1 MIQGSHSLFFKV
13 YKACYFPTYS
23 FVEAGLGSNPSF
35 VWRSLLKAKE
45 LIRATTI
52 WKVGD
57 GRSIKLDDHIW
68 LPHPPKFQSNAN
80 MNFKVND
87 LFDPSTKQWHTQVLH
102 TTFMHST
109 MEDIQQINL
118 RDTHIKDE
126 LIWKE
131 NKKGIFLVK
140 MAYQVVVCQ
149 QQLEKGEHSSTQ
161 SELPNRLLIFASRNP
176 YGFQLTQLLKSLI
189 VE

>member
-1 MIQGSHSLFFKV
+1 
-13 YKACYFPTYS
+13 
-23 FVEAGLGSNPSF
+23 
-35 VWRSLLKAKE
+35 
-45 LIRATTI
+45 
-52 WKVGD
+52 
-57 GRSIKLDDHIW
+57 
-68 LPHPPKFQSNAN
+68 
-80 MNFKVND
+80 MNFKVSD

-109 MEDIQQINL
+109 MEDIQQINQ